1 MGGDLNLKK
10 SWHTSLLSNQK
21 RVYES
26 EQKALQERK
35 KTQERV
41 KEIQH
46 ERQIEELQ
54 QMQQTAN
61 GSQKP
66 KRVDWM
72 VSKITTLMRK
82 EISRL
87 IPAVLR
93 TNY

>member
-1 MGGDLNLKK
+1 MIKEL
-10 SWHTSLLSNQK
+10 Q
-21 RVYES
+21 
-26 EQKALQERK
+26 QER
-35 KTQERV
+35 QM
-41 KEIQH
+41 
-46 ERQIEELQ
+46 EELQ
-54 QMQQTAN
+54 QMQQMAN

-72 VSKITTLMRK
+72 VSIITTLMGK